1 MDCRVKPGN
10 DDDGAAQSPNIAGP
24 CTSIVCLARRR
35 EPQSTRPGNTS
46 NRGIQMALIHD
57 REVWEKR
64 LATLPLARYEAGE
77 TVFAEGTKTGRLLIL
92 KSGALSIFKGDI
104 EFAQVAEPGAVFGE
118 LSALL
123 DEPHS
128 ADVRAL
134 ETSEFHL
141 ADATTLLQDPVALL
155 YVTMVLARRIDT
167 ANKGLLQLK
176 IMLAAGEP
184 KGLIDKTLDGI
195 EGLLSAI
202 GAGYIRAGAGASGY
216 PFT

>member
-1 MDCRVKPGN
+1 
-10 DDDGAAQSPNIAGP
+10 
-24 CTSIVCLARRR
+24 
-35 EPQSTRPGNTS
+35 
-46 NRGIQMALIHD
+46 MALIHD
-57 REVWEKR
+57 REVWQKR
-64 LATLPLARYEAGE
+64 LAALPLAHYEAGE

-92 KSGALSIFKGDI
+92 KSGAVSIFKGDI

-134 ETSEFHL
+134 ETSEFHV
-141 ADATTLLQDPVALL
+141 ADAATLLQDPVGLL

-202 GAGYIRAGAGASGY
+202 GSGYIRAGAGASGY